1 VSVARVTIA
10 KTCPHILVNNYARV
24 SEPRTYIS
32 EQGVVVR
39 VRVCVCVGGG
49 GVMKVARVM
58 GTLSLMRSSLCSA

>member
-39 VRVCVCVGGG
+39 VRVCVGGG
-49 GVMKVARVM
+49 G
-58 GTLSLMRSSLCSA
+58 GGSLR